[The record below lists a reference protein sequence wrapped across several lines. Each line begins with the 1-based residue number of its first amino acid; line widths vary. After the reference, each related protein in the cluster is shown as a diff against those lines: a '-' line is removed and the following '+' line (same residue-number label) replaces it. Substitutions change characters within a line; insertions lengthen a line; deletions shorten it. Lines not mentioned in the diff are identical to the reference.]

1 MKDKVLDKIHKSQ
14 LRDKLSISG
23 RASGGIKAVR
33 IRESLI
39 QLLKCKNNFV
49 TINKQRRNKFCI
61 CCGIPEL
68 NIYKHCNL
76 LLLNNK

>member
-1 MKDKVLDKIHKSQ
+1 MNDKVLDKIHKSQ

-33 IRESLI
+33 IRESLT

-49 TINKQRRNKFCI
+49 TINK
-61 CCGIPEL
+61 
-68 NIYKHCNL
+68 
-76 LLLNNK
+76 